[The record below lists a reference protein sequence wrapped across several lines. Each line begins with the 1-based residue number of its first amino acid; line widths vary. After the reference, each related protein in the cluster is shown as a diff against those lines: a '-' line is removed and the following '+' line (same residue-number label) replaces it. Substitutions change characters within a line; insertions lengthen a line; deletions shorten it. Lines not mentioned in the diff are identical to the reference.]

1 MRGSGVRIP
10 LAAPSLSSIFSLCP
24 VGFRTREPAAPGF
37 SALIANH
44 EVSSFSH
51 CPPPCARSIP
61 GLRTGAGVRIKRANF
76 PSFEHRGCRRRVRRN
91 DHSGVD
97 RSHVPLVAPMDLKD
111 VLAANLHRLL
121 RERQLTQEGLAE
133 RAGINSRYV
142 GAVERADVSASVTV
156 LGLIADALGVEP
168 SELLRLTRRT
178 RG

>member
-1 MRGSGVRIP
+1 
-10 LAAPSLSSIFSLCP
+10 
-24 VGFRTREPAAPGF
+24 
-37 SALIANH
+37 
-44 EVSSFSH
+44 
-51 CPPPCARSIP
+51 
-61 GLRTGAGVRIKRANF
+61 
-76 PSFEHRGCRRRVRRN
+76 
-91 DHSGVD
+91 
-97 RSHVPLVAPMDLKD
+97 MDLKD